1 MNVLPVYAIE
11 LGVSLHRVSTVHAWV
26 ARRTNAAPASFALA
40 SSFPRT
46 VYAGEKAHLSLTDA
60 KLTPRAALYVQDL

>member
-1 MNVLPVYAIE
+1 
-11 LGVSLHRVSTVHAWV
+11 VHAWV

-46 VYAGEKAHLSLTDA
+46 VYTGEKAHLSLTDA